1 MGRNLLILVA
11 MASLASTA
19 VMAQSTTNS
28 IFIDQV
34 GDSSVIT
41 VTQKG
46 QGNTIGTEQNRVVLQ
61 GNSQTITTTQEG
73 NNNSIQGSIVQA
85 DNVDMNVT
93 VTGDSNDLIYD
104 QGDAASVAGSTK
116 TLTVTGDSNNLTFN
130 QGTAASATGATQ
142 NITFTG
148 DTNTY
153 TSTINAD
160 DVVNDMTVAGDGNT
174 ITMVQDGT
182 AGKNVE
188 MVLTGSTNNITVNQK
203 STTNVDTIKINST
216 STSSTMLINQ
226 CNAGGP
232 C

>member
-1 MGRNLLILVA
+1 MKIAKALFI
-11 MASLASTA
+11 MSMMTSSLAL
-19 VMAQSTTNS
+19 AQSTTNS
-28 IFIDQV
+28 IYIDQV
-34 GDSSVIT
+34 GNSSTISI
-41 VTQKG
+41 TQKG
-46 QGNTIGTEQNRVVLQ
+46 QNNRIGSEQTRVTIE

-73 NNNSIQGSIVQA
+73 NGNLIQGSIVQA
-85 DNVDMNVT
+85 DNLNMDVT
-93 VTGDSNDLIYD
+93 VTGDNNTLTYD
-104 QGDAASVAGSTK
+104 KGAAASVAGSTK

-142 NITFTG
+142 TIAVTG

-160 DVVNDMTVAGDGNT
+160 DVVNDVAVTGDGNT
-174 ITMVQDGT
+174 VAMTQDGT

-188 MVLTGSTNNITVNQK
+188 MVLTGSTNNVTVNQK
-203 STTNVDTIKINST
+203 STTNVDTLKINST
-216 STSSTMLINQ
+216 STGSTITINQ

>member
-1 MGRNLLILVA
+1 MKKTLALFIMSL
-11 MASLASTA
+11 MTSSLAY
-19 VMAQSTTNS
+19 AQSTTNS

-34 GDSSVIT
+34 GNGSTIT

-46 QGNTIGTEQNRVVLQ
+46 QTNSIGTEQSRVVIE
-61 GNSQTITTTQEG
+61 GSSQTITSTQEG
-73 NNNSIQGSIVQA
+73 NNNLIQGSIVQA
-85 DNVDMNVT
+85 DNVSIDST
-93 VTGDSNDLIYD
+93 VTGDDNTVTYD
-104 QGDAASVAGSTK
+104 QGGAGSVAGSTK
-116 TLTVTGDSNNLTFN
+116 TLTVTGSSNDLTFH
-130 QGTAASATGATQ
+130 QGTASGATGATQ

-153 TSTINAD
+153 TSTINTD
-160 DVVNDMTVAGDGNT
+160 DVVNDMTIAGDGNT

-188 MVLTGSTNNITVNQK
+188 MVLTGSTNNVTVNQK
-203 STTNVDTIKINST
+203 STNNVDTIKINST
-216 STSSTMLINQ
+216 STGSTLVINQ

>member
-1 MGRNLLILVA
+1 MKKSLVFFI
-11 MASLASTA
+11 MSLMTSSLAY
-19 VMAQSTTNS
+19 AQSTTNS

-34 GDSSVIT
+34 GNGSTIT
-41 VTQKG
+41 ITQKG
-46 QGNTIGTEQNRVVLQ
+46 QNNRIGSEQERVVIE
-61 GNSQTITTTQEG
+61 GNNQNITSTQEG
-73 NNNSIQGSIVQA
+73 NGNLIQGSITQA
-85 DNVDMNVT
+85 DNLDITST
-93 VTGDSNDLIYD
+93 VTGDNNTVTYD
-104 QGDAASVAGSTK
+104 MGDAASVSGSTK
-116 TLTVTGDSNNLTFN
+116 TLAVTGDSNNLTFN

-160 DVVNDMTVAGDGNT
+160 DVVNDMTVAGDGNA
-174 ITMVQDGT
+174 ITMVQDGI

-188 MVLTGSTNNITVNQK
+188 MVLTGSTNTVTVNQK

-216 STSSTMLINQ
+216 STGSTLVINQ
-226 CNAGGP
+226 CNVGGP